1 MSIFIVRHGETD
13 GNALRLIQSPE
24 TPLNRRGLAQAEAL
38 AERLA
43 REGVA
48 RILVS
53 DYARARMT
61 ADAVHRATGAPL
73 EVDPRLRERDF
84 GDWRGE
90 SHDVIPHFLDDG
102 VAPPNGETW
111 EAFHTRAAA
120 AWEHI
125 ATLAHAAREAA
136 GNVVAVTHGLVC
148 YSFALHHL
156 ALPAGIVADR
166 GFHNTSVTVAGSR
179 APWAVTTLN
188 CTAHLDG
195 AIEARVATAS

>member
-1 MSIFIVRHGETD
+1 MTIFIVRHGETD
-13 GNALRLIQSPE
+13 GNASGRIQAPE
-24 TPLNRRGLAQAEAL
+24 TPLNARGIAQAEAL

-61 ADAVHRATGAPL
+61 AEAVQRATGAPL
-73 EVDPRLRERDF
+73 EVDARLRERDF
-84 GDWRGE
+84 GDWRGV
-90 SHDVIPHFLDDG
+90 SHDEIPHFMDDG
-102 VAPPNGETW
+102 VVPPNGESW
-111 EAFHTRAAA
+111 EAFHARARD
-120 AWEHI
+120 AWESV
-125 ATLAHAAREAA
+125 ARYAGEAG

-148 YSFALHHL
+148 YSFARYHL
-156 ALPAGIVADR
+156 SLPSGIEADR

>member
-1 MSIFIVRHGETD
+1 MSIFIVRHGETH
-13 GNALRLIQSPE
+13 GNASRLIQGPE
-24 TPLNRRGLAQAEAL
+24 TPLNERGIAQAEAL

-48 RILVS
+48 RIIVS

-102 VAPPNGETW
+102 VVPPNGEAW
-111 EAFHTRAAA
+111 EAFHARAGA
-120 AWEHI
+120 AWERI
-125 ATLAHAAREAA
+125 AGQAREAA

-148 YSFALHHL
+148 YSFALYHL
-156 ALPAGIVADR
+156 ALPAGVEAGL
-166 GFHNTSVTVAGSR
+166 GFHNTSVTVADSR

-188 CTAHLDG
+188 CTAHLDE

>member
-13 GNALRLIQSPE
+13 GNSLGRIQSPE
-24 TPLNRRGLAQAEAL
+24 TPLNERGIAQAGAL

-48 RILVS
+48 HILVS

-61 ADAVHRATGAPL
+61 ADAVRRATGAPL
-73 EVDPRLRERDF
+73 IVDPRLRERDF
-84 GDWRGE
+84 GDWRGRA
-90 SHDVIPHFLDDG
+90 HDEVPHFLDDG
-102 VAPPNGETW
+102 VVPPNGETW
-111 EAFHTRAAA
+111 EAFHARAGTS
-120 AWEHI
+120 WERI
-125 ATLAHAAREAA
+125 AREARDA
-136 GNVVAVTHGLVC
+136 TGNVVAVTHGLVC

-156 ALPAGIVADR
+156 ALPAGIKANR
-166 GFHNTSVTVAGSR
+166 EFHNTSVTVAGPR

-195 AIEARVATAS
+195 AIKARAATAS

>member
-1 MSIFIVRHGETD
+1 MSIFIVRHGETP
-13 GNALRLIQSPE
+13 GNASRLIQAPE
-24 TPLNRRGLAQAEAL
+24 TPLNARGIAQTEAL

-48 RILVS
+48 HILVS

-73 EVDPRLRERDF
+73 EVEPKLRERDF

-90 SHDVIPHFLDDG
+90 SHDLIPHFLDDG
-102 VAPPNGETW
+102 VVPPNGEAW
-111 EAFHTRAAA
+111 DAFHARAGA
-120 AWEHI
+120 AWERI
-125 ATLAHAAREAA
+125 ARQAREAA

-148 YSFALHHL
+148 YSFALYHL
-156 ALPAGIVADR
+156 ALPAGVEAGL
-166 GFHNTSVTVAGSR
+166 GFHNASVTVADSR

-188 CTAHLDG
+188 CTAHLDD

>member
-1 MSIFIVRHGETD
+1 MSIFIVRHGETP
-13 GNALRLIQSPE
+13 GNASRLIQAPE
-24 TPLNRRGLAQAEAL
+24 TPLNARGIAQAEAL

-48 RILVS
+48 HILVS

-73 EVDPRLRERDF
+73 EVEPKLRERDF

-90 SHDVIPHFLDDG
+90 SHDLIPHFLDDG
-102 VAPPNGETW
+102 VVPPNGEAW
-111 EAFHTRAAA
+111 DAFHARAGA
-120 AWEHI
+120 AWERI
-125 ATLAHAAREAA
+125 ARQAREAA

-148 YSFALHHL
+148 YSFALYHL
-156 ALPAGIVADR
+156 ALPAGVEAGL
-166 GFHNTSVTVAGSR
+166 GFHNASVTVADSR

-188 CTAHLDG
+188 CTAHLDD

>member
-13 GNALRLIQSPE
+13 GNASRLIQSPE
-24 TPLNRRGLAQAEAL
+24 TPLNARGIAQAEAV

-48 RILVS
+48 HILVS

-73 EVDPRLRERDF
+73 EVDPGLRERDF

-102 VAPPNGETW
+102 VVPPNGETW
-111 EAFHTRAAA
+111 EAFHARAAA
-120 AWEHI
+120 AWERV
-125 ATLAHAAREAA
+125 AGLAREAA

-156 ALPAGIVADR
+156 ALPAGMVADL
-166 GFHNTSVTVAGSR
+166 GFHNTSVTVAEPR
-179 APWAVTTLN
+179 TPWAVTTIN

-195 AIEARVATAS
+195 GIEARVATAS

>member
-1 MSIFIVRHGETD
+1 MSIFIVRHGETH
-13 GNALRLIQSPE
+13 GNASRLIQAPE
-24 TPLNRRGLAQAEAL
+24 TPLNARGIAQAEAL

-48 RILVS
+48 HILVS

-102 VAPPNGETW
+102 VVPPNGEAW
-111 EAFHTRAAA
+111 EAFHARAGA
-120 AWEHI
+120 AWERI
-125 ATLAHAAREAA
+125 ARQARKAA

-148 YSFALHHL
+148 YSFALYHL
-156 ALPAGIVADR
+156 ALPAGVEAGL
-166 GFHNTSVTVAGSR
+166 GFHNTSVTVADSC

-188 CTAHLDG
+188 CTAHLDE

>member
-1 MSIFIVRHGETD
+1 MSIFIVRHGETH
-13 GNALRLIQSPE
+13 GNASRLIQGPE
-24 TPLNRRGLAQAEAL
+24 TPLNARGIAQAEAL

-48 RILVS
+48 HILVS

-73 EVDPRLRERDF
+73 EVEPKLRERDF

-102 VAPPNGETW
+102 VVPPNGEAW
-111 EAFHTRAAA
+111 DAFHARAGA
-120 AWEHI
+120 AWERI
-125 ATLAHAAREAA
+125 ARQAREAA

-148 YSFALHHL
+148 YSFALYRL
-156 ALPAGIVADR
+156 ALPAGVEAGL
-166 GFHNTSVTVAGSR
+166 GFHNASVTVADSR

-188 CTAHLDG
+188 CTAHLDD

>member
-1 MSIFIVRHGETD
+1 MSIFIVRHGETH
-13 GNALRLIQSPE
+13 GNASRLIQGPE
-24 TPLNRRGLAQAEAL
+24 TPLNARGIAQAEAL

-48 RILVS
+48 HILVS

-102 VAPPNGETW
+102 VVPPNGEAW
-111 EAFHTRAAA
+111 EAFHARAGA
-120 AWEHI
+120 AWERI
-125 ATLAHAAREAA
+125 ARQAREAA

-148 YSFALHHL
+148 YSFALYHL
-156 ALPAGIVADR
+156 ALPAGVEAGL
-166 GFHNTSVTVAGSR
+166 GFNNTSVTVADSR

-188 CTAHLDG
+188 CTAHLDE